1 MGTTGENTDRRL
13 PCVETLKQ
21 LIRFQTG
28 NMQVSHKINIMF
40 IIDCLC
46 APGGTE
52 THLTRLVT
60 MLDKERFRSIIV
72 VFDLQENHL
81 IKKIQDAG
89 ITIIHIPVGRYYNF
103 DAFKKAFILSK
114 LMREYHIDIV
124 QTYHFKS
131 DFYGAIIAYLTGVK
145 HIISSKRDVGDIK
158 SKLHF
163 LLNQKTSAIFD
174 GYIAVADAVAEI
186 VSLKE
191 KVSKDKIKTIYN
203 GVDTEIFS
211 IPDQNMIVETRQKL
225 GIQPSDFVVGMVAA
239 LRPEKNYTSLFEAI
253 KKVKETIKEIK
264 VLIVGGGD
272 LLDIYRQYTE
282 ELGISK
288 EVIFTNW
295 SEDVTQYLRTFDV
308 ACLIPSRNEGFSN
321 SVIEK
326 MAMGLPMIVTDVGGN
341 AEAVIDGYNGIV
353 IPKNNVDAL
362 SDAIIYLYEN
372 PEKRKEMGA
381 RSRQRIMEHFTL
393 TKMVKSHEEYY
404 EKIMKG

>member
-1 MGTTGENTDRRL
+1 
-13 PCVETLKQ
+13 
-21 LIRFQTG
+21 
-28 NMQVSHKINIMF
+28 MQVSHKINIMF

>member
-1 MGTTGENTDRRL
+1 
-13 PCVETLKQ
+13 
-21 LIRFQTG
+21 
-28 NMQVSHKINIMF
+28 
-40 IIDCLC
+40 
-46 APGGTE
+46 
-52 THLTRLVT
+52 